1 MTPTLGRERVEGK
14 RGGEYPDMASP
25 LSTERA
31 ARNESVFRNANERI
45 EQHLDDLSLL
55 DGRSP
60 FLCECDDPLCAQ
72 PVRLTAAE
80 YEAIRAHSR
89 RFVLAAGHSAG
100 DAAVVE
106 RHDGYFV
113 VEKRGAEGS
122 LAEAFD
128 PRMAGS

>member
-14 RGGEYPDMASP
+14 CGGEYPDMASP

-45 EQHLDDLSLL
+45 EQHLDELSLL
-55 DGRSP
+55 EGRSP
-60 FLCECDDPLCAQ
+60 FLCECDDPLCAE
-72 PVRLTAAE
+72 PVRLTARE

-89 RFVLAAGHSAG
+89 RFVLTAGHSAG

-106 RHDGYFV
+106 RNAGFVV
-113 VEKRGAEGS
+113 VEKRGAE
-122 LAEAFD
+122 
-128 PRMAGS
+128 